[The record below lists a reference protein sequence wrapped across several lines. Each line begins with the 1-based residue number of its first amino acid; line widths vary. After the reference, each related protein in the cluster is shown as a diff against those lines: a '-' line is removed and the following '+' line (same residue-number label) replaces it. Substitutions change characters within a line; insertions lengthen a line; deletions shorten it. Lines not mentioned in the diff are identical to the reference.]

1 MPTRSIAVLSSALVI
16 LAASL
21 SAATAAPAPKPRG
34 KAPAPSVRTL
44 VDGVAADWDAGR
56 RLVSLDAPDVSKG
69 PKALRRAAKRGVT
82 ITLKITGG
90 TRLTA
95 VDADGHR
102 ARITPAELFDEL
114 DLAEDEVDVEAGGRL
129 AKVVRPAAGEIVVP
143 ASRVV
148 IHLPP
153 VLEDD
158 PSADPTDPAWDGDD
172 PGAEV
177 PVGDDPIDDEDLVGD
192 PGEDR

>member
-1 MPTRSIAVLSSALVI
+1 MPNRSLIA
-16 LAASL
+16 LAAALAMLAGSL
-21 SAATAAPAPKPRG
+21 AAATAAPPKTSRG

-44 VDGVAADWDAGR
+44 VDGVASDWDAGR
-56 RLVSLDAPDVSKG
+56 RLVSLDGADVAEG
-69 PKALRRAAKRGVT
+69 PKALRRAVKRGVT
-82 ITLKITGG
+82 VTLRITGG
-90 TRLTA
+90 TRLIA

-102 ARITPAELFDEL
+102 ARITPAELFEEL
-114 DLAEDEVDVEAGGRL
+114 DLAEDEVDVEAGGRV

-158 PSADPTDPAWDGDD
+158 PSADPEDPAWDEDD
-172 PGAEV
+172 PGADV
-177 PVGDDPIDDEDLVGD
+177 PVDDDPIDDEDAAGD
-192 PGEDR
+192 

>member
-21 SAATAAPAPKPRG
+21 SAATAAPSPKTRG
-34 KAPAPSVRTL
+34 KVPAPSVRTL
-44 VDGVAADWDAGR
+44 VDGVASDWDAGR
-56 RLVSLDAPDVSKG
+56 RLVSLDGADVAKG

-82 ITLKITGG
+82 VTLKITGG
-90 TRLTA
+90 TRLIA

-102 ARITPAELFDEL
+102 ARIAPAELFDEL
-114 DLAEDEVDVEAGGRL
+114 DLAEDEVDVEAGGRV
-129 AKVVRPAAGEIVVP
+129 AKVVRPADGEIVVP

-153 VLEDD
+153 TPEDD
-158 PSADPTDPAWDGDD
+158 PYADPEDD
-172 PGAEV
+172 PEADV
-177 PVGDDPIDDEDLVGD
+177 PVGDGPIDDEDLAD
-192 PGEDR
+192 DLGEDL